1 MNQNG
6 CIFGGESAR
15 PTGKAQKA
23 PAPMDDFPPI
33 FCDDGPRHRSTIPR
47 GRRNA
52 RKFQIAM
59 TANDFAADLA
69 AGHLVQMPDA
79 VVYPQAV
86 RKRVAAHAAVA
97 SDEGGREAAC
107 AASSSS
113 EAYPFAENHAQ
124 CTAGILLRPI
134 QERTVLRFWRQPS
147 AILRAPVSLT
157 I

>member
-97 SDEGGREAAC
+97 SDEGVGKMSGRSSCGGISVAAD
-107 AASSSS
+107 
-113 EAYPFAENHAQ
+113 
-124 CTAGILLRPI
+124 TL
-134 QERTVLRFWRQPS
+134 
-147 AILRAPVSLT
+147 
-157 I
+157 